1 MGRMLKIV
9 ELDDDTG
16 SRFIPSRREVTRYL
30 VKAAVEVANTSG
42 TKAAMRVEDLSSHGC
57 SIKGEV
63 DWLRLGMILSIVLE
77 HEPPVQAI
85 TRWVRGG
92 KAGVEFFR
100 PLNTAQADWQALLKQ
115 QGF

>member
-1 MGRMLKIV
+1 MARMLKIV
-9 ELDDDTG
+9 EVDDVTE
-16 SRFIPSRREVTRYL
+16 SRFIPNRREITRFL
-30 VKAAVEVANTSG
+30 VKALVEVANASG
-42 TKAAMRVEDLSSHGC
+42 TKAAMSVEDLSSHGC

-77 HEPPVQAI
+77 NGPPVQAI

-100 PLNTAQADWQALLKQ
+100 PLNAAQADWQALMKQ

>member
-1 MGRMLKIV
+1 MARILKIV
-9 ELDDDTG
+9 EVEDPAEA
-16 SRFIPSRREVTRYL
+16 RFIPNRREFSRYS
-30 VKAAVEVANTSG
+30 VKAEVEVANAAG
-42 TKAAMRVEDLSSHGC
+42 TKAAMSVEDLSSHGC

-77 HEPPVQAI
+77 HEPPMQAI
-85 TRWVRGG
+85 TRWVRDG

-100 PLNTAQADWQALLKQ
+100 PLNAAQTDWQALMKQ

>member
-1 MGRMLKIV
+1 MARILKIV
-9 ELDDDTG
+9 EVEDPAEA
-16 SRFIPSRREVTRYL
+16 RFIPNRREFSRYS
-30 VKAAVEVANTSG
+30 VKAEVEVANAAG
-42 TKAAMRVEDLSSHGC
+42 AKAAMRVEDLSSHGC